1 MALLDSVSIKKKIV
15 LGITLVSVVTL
26 ILACVALISMVMKK
40 SEQRLIDDAITIANI
55 VAANTTGALS
65 FTDEDS
71 AIESLGTLIHHPNVE
86 SSVLYDEDGEAFARY
101 QKKGVAV
108 DGTVSNI
115 IGDADPI
122 SDAINSVSDSRF
134 VSVAVPVISE
144 EEVIG
149 RISVRFNKK
158 SLEETKEKFILIS
171 VVIAILGGVG
181 SVAMALFIQRS
192 ILQPVEKVMH
202 ALKDI
207 AEGEGDLTQ
216 RLDDSSNDIIGEL
229 AHWFNSFVIKV
240 HKAVVQVN
248 SGTVK
253 LSSSAQ
259 NLSSTMEQ
267 TSKGA
272 VRQQEEINAIAD
284 SVLSLTSS
292 VEAVTEDIN
301 HAADSAREVDE
312 KSISSKEVVDH
323 AKNAIQSLSSEIIEA
338 SEVINQ
344 LDQLSEK
351 IGAVLR
357 VIGDIADQTNLLAL
371 NAAIEA
377 ARAGEQGR
385 GFAVVADEVRS
396 LAGRTQSSTKEID
409 EIIAEL
415 KTKVRDAVD
424 VMNKGKEQANSCVNL
439 SEQASKSIEG
449 ISVSISSIRGL
460 TEGIF
465 KTSMGQSQ
473 LAESIQG
480 NIKTISQVANQTS
493 SDAQAMTEGSG
504 ELNLLSKELE
514 DIVSQFKV

>member
-1 MALLDSVSIKKKIV
+1 MAMLDSISIKKKIV

-26 ILACVALISMVMKK
+26 IFTCIILMSLVLKK
-40 SEQRLIDDAITIANI
+40 LESNLTNDAFMMANI
-55 VAANTTGALS
+55 VAANSTGALS

-71 AIESLGTLIHHPNVE
+71 AIESLATLIHHPNVE
-86 SSVLYDEDGEAFARY
+86 AAVLYDEGGDKFASYLREGAIFEG
-101 QKKGVAV
+101 KETRIV
-108 DGTVSNI
+108 
-115 IGDADPI
+115 DADNVLTRETKSLNDRDYI
-122 SDAINSVSDSRF
+122 HVE
-134 VSVAVPVISE
+134 VPVISE

-149 RISVRFNKK
+149 RIYVRFDKK
-158 SLEETKEKFILIS
+158 SLQETTESFFYISSISALIGL
-171 VVIAILGGVG
+171 AISLT
-181 SVAMALFIQRS
+181 MALFIQKS
-192 ILQPVEKVMH
+192 ILQPIEKVMH

-216 RLDDSSNDIIGEL
+216 RLDDSSTDIIGEL

-248 SGTVK
+248 EGTVK
-253 LSSSAQ
+253 LSHSSQ
-259 NLSSTMEQ
+259 SLSSTMEQ
-267 TSKGA
+267 TSSGA
-272 VRQQEEINAIAD
+272 MRQQKDISAIAD
-284 SVLSLTSS
+284 SVHSLTSS
-292 VEAVTEDIN
+292 VEEVTNDIN
-301 HAADSAREVDE
+301 HAADEARVVDE
-312 KSISSKEVVDH
+312 NSISSKEVVDH
-323 AKNAIQSLSSEIIEA
+323 TKNAIQGLSSEINEA

-424 VMNKGKEQANSCVNL
+424 VMDKGKEQANSCVTL
-439 SEQASKSIEG
+439 AEEASTSIASISEA
-449 ISVSISSIRGL
+449 ISSIRQL

-465 KTSMGQSQ
+465 QTSMGQSQ
-473 LAESIQG
+473 MAESIQG
-480 NIKTISQVANQTS
+480 NIKNISQVANQTS
-493 SDAQAMTEGSG
+493 SDAQEMYEGSV
-504 ELNLLSKELE
+504 ELNSLASGLE
-514 DIVSQFKV
+514 EIVNRFKV